1 MEQINPAAVLTATT
15 SKSQTK
21 PSYSEEQI
29 ATALERN
36 GWLRSVAGDHD
47 FNNAVKAC
55 KMAFE
60 NRRGLFLV
68 GAAGCGKTSL
78 LKVLHKIFRAEPS
91 TFLYCKDE
99 RCLGWLQSVPEHYFG
114 SHVFL
119 DDVGCDDIKKEY
131 GNSIDV
137 VGDFIQKYH
146 LYGRGRFF
154 GSSNLGLKCVVDPK
168 TGKSIGDSINQKYGS
183 RVMDRILEM
192 CVCLKFEGGSKRER
206 MMVV

>member
-55 KMAFE
+55 KMAFD

-68 GAAGCGKTSL
+68 GATGCGKTSL

-91 TFLYCKDE
+91 TFLYCKDV
-99 RCLGWLQSVPEHYFG
+99 RARYTILQLVW
-114 SHVFL
+114 
-119 DDVGCDDIKKEY
+119 D
-131 GNSIDV
+131 
-137 VGDFIQKYH
+137 
-146 LYGRGRFF
+146 
-154 GSSNLGLKCVVDPK
+154 LGLLDSLSDEV
-168 TGKSIGDSINQKYGS
+168 IGSLG
-183 RVMDRILEM
+183 E
-192 CVCLKFEGGSKRER
+192 
-206 MMVV
+206 